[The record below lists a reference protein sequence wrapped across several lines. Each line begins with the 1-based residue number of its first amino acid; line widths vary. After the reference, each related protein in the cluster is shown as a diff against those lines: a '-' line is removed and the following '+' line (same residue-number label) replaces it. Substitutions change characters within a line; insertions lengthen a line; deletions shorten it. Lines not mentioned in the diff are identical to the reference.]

1 MEFLV
6 FESRAF
12 RFQNEWITQ
21 LDERCVP
28 NGSDLM
34 EGFDGWG
41 GRSTAGAFKILRKKA
56 LAIAD
61 GVGLR

>member
-1 MEFLV
+1 ML
-6 FESRAF
+6 
-12 RFQNEWITQ
+12 
-21 LDERCVP
+21 P

-34 EGFDGWG
+34 EGFDGWS
-41 GRSTAGAFKILRKKA
+41 GRSTAGAFKILRKKT

>member
-1 MEFLV
+1 MKAEL
-6 FESRAF
+6 F

-34 EGFDGWG
+34 EEFDGWS
-41 GRSTAGAFKILRKKA
+41 GRSTAGAFKILRKKT

>member
-1 MEFLV
+1 MSGLRSLMKEAY
-6 FESRAF
+6 S
-12 RFQNEWITQ
+12 
-21 LDERCVP
+21 

-34 EGFDGWG
+34 EEFDGWS
-41 GRSTAGAFKILRKKA
+41 GRSTAGAFKILRKKT